1 MARAIKATTRTTP
14 ALKAATRSPAKPRTA
29 APESSASKATTAK
42 PPSERAPVV
51 SKDELRAQVEK
62 LERTNA
68 ALRAKGRDANKATKA
83 FTARIAELE
92 DEVTRLEK
100 QVASQAASAKRSAK
114 KSGARERRD
123 IDPGDAVPPGVA
135 VAEPESL
142 DEEAKEALGNLE
154 EHLGEG

>member
-14 ALKAATRSPAKPRTA
+14 VSKAAARSPAKPGTA
-29 APESSASKATTAK
+29 PKPSASKATTAK
-42 PPSERAPVV
+42 PPAERAPVV

-62 LERTNA
+62 LERINA
-68 ALRAKGRDANKATKA
+68 ALRAKGRDGNKATKA

-92 DEVTRLEK
+92 DEVARLEK

-135 VAEPESL
+135 VAEPEPL